1 MIEVEEEVEVEVEE
15 QVEVDIEDDDDDD
28 DNEEEAEKKK
38 KKKKKKKTKKTKMI
52 TKIIKKK
59 IETTHVDPNENMNLL
74 KVDDT
79 YINTWSTYF
88 QQHARVAPYL
98 SSNTAN
104 DLEKAFKFS
113 NVKETSVQT
122 FV

>member
-1 MIEVEEEVEVEVEE
+1 MYPTKTVAKMIEVEELE
-15 QVEVDIEDDDDDD
+15 QVEVDIED
-28 DNEEEAEKKK
+28 NNKEETE
-38 KKKKKKKTKKTKMI
+38 KKTKKE
-52 TKIIKKK
+52 KKK
-59 IETTHVDPNENMNLL
+59 IHTHVDPNEKKEKNMNLF

-88 QQHARVAPYL
+88 RQHARVAPYL

-113 NVKETSVQT
+113 NVKETSVQA

>member
-1 MIEVEEEVEVEVEE
+1 M
-15 QVEVDIEDDDDDD
+15 
-28 DNEEEAEKKK
+28 
-38 KKKKKKKTKKTKMI
+38 TS
-52 TKIIKKK
+52 IIQAKFLLRACLYHLKVK
-59 IETTHVDPNENMNLL
+59 NLFKV

-88 QQHARVAPYL
+88 RQHARVAPYL

-113 NVKETSVQT
+113 NVKETSVQA